1 MLTTWTFQE
10 SGAVLTDRGIAER
23 EIMNIH
29 GYGSGSFVDIMNSSH
44 KRNQIPLVNQIVSYK
59 DTENGEIYR
68 AYFTDDKVT
77 SHNAVGQKAWE
88 TAIKDASHVQ
98 KIKESLGGITLY
110 SHDNSTGK
118 KALSSV
124 GFPNGESISVFEADD
139 FSKETPIYMV
149 KHWDENGVESE
160 YTINPNEVDPEHA
173 SYLEMAAYATYLDTT
188 GQAKDAFGD
197 FVGTV
202 NGVNEESVADVMH
215 MTDKK
220 DFLDMI
226 YGYMQMQ
233 YDTNNLE
240 GYLSLKNLYDCM
252 TGGEEYE
259 C

>member
-77 SHNAVGQKAWE
+77 SHNAAGQKAWE
-88 TAIKDASHVQ
+88 TAIKDASHAQ

-139 FSKETPIYMV
+139 FSKENPIYNV
-149 KHWDENGVESE
+149 KYWNESGIESE
-160 YTINPNEVDPEHA
+160 YIIDPRKVNPENA
-173 SYLEMAAYATYLDTT
+173 SYLEMAAYTTYLDTT

>member
-1 MLTTWTFQE
+1 
-10 SGAVLTDRGIAER
+10 
-23 EIMNIH
+23 MNIQ
-29 GYGSGSFVDIMNSSH
+29 GYGSGSFADIMNSSH

-68 AYFTDDKVT
+68 AYFTDNKVT
-77 SHNAVGQKAWE
+77 YHNAAGQKAWE
-88 TAIKDASHVQ
+88 TAIKDASHTQ

-110 SHDNSTGK
+110 SQDNSTGK
-118 KALSSV
+118 KALASV

-139 FSKETPIYMV
+139 FSKENPIYTV

-160 YTINPNEVDPEHA
+160 YILDPRKVNPENA
-173 SYLEMAAYATYLDTT
+173 SYLEMAVYTTYLDTT
-188 GQAKDAFGD
+188 GQTKDAFGD
-197 FVGTV
+197 FVGAV
-202 NGVNEESVADVMH
+202 NGVNEESVADVMD

-220 DFLDMI
+220 DFLGMI

-233 YDTNNLE
+233 YDANNLE

-259 C
+259 R